1 MPKATAVARLER
13 IIEIFGEFVESLIMC
28 PASTIFSWY

>member
-1 MPKATAVARLER
+1 MPKATTAAGLAR

-28 PASTIFSWY
+28 LMD

>member
-28 PASTIFSWY
+28 LMD